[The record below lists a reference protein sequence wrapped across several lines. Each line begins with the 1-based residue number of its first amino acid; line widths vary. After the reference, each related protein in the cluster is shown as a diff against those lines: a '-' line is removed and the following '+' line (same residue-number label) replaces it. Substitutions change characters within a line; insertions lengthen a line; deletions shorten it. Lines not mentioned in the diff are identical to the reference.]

1 MILNIMVKSTKKQ
14 TSLALIAVVLA
25 TVMIVG
31 SIAAAGDNS
40 AFAKKKV
47 VRQSISQDSNT
58 AQTSSCITPGGTG
71 ATTGG
76 VGGAIAAGAC
86 VNTANSNPFN
96 GGSNTFSFAP

>member
-25 TVMIVG
+25 TAMIVG
-31 SIAAAGDNS
+31 TFAVSADNS

-47 VRQSISQDSNT
+47 IRQSISQNSNT
-58 AQTSSCITPGGTG
+58 AQTATCLTPGGTG
-71 ATTGG
+71 GTTGG

-86 VNTANSNPFN
+86 VNTATNNPVN
-96 GGSNTFSFAP
+96 TGSNTFSFLP

>member
-25 TVMIVG
+25 TAMIVG
-31 SIAAAGDNS
+31 TLAVSADNS

-47 VRQSISQDSNT
+47 VRQSISQDST
-58 AQTSSCITPGGTG
+58 LSQTTSCVTPGGTG

-76 VGGAIAAGAC
+76 AGGAIAAGAC
-86 VNTANSNPFN
+86 VNTSTNNPISSGN
-96 GGSNTFSFAP
+96 INFSFLP

>member
-14 TSLALIAVVLA
+14 TSLALVAIVLA
-25 TVMIVG
+25 TAMIVG
-31 SIAAAGDNS
+31 TLAVSADNS

-47 VRQSISQDSNT
+47 IRQSISQDSTT
-58 AQTSSCITPGGTG
+58 AQTTSCVTPGGSG

-86 VNTANSNPFN
+86 TNTATNSPFN
-96 GGSNTFSFAP
+96 AGSNTFTFTP